1 MLYAI
6 PGEYPR
12 ATSVV
17 GLDLLGAAPHYQRL
31 LYFPI
36 SHKKEGAAWKS
47 FVNGKQFIPDRNNV
61 PEASV
66 FSTLSDI
73 AA

>member
-1 MLYAI
+1 MQLHT
-6 PGEYPR
+6 
-12 ATSVV
+12 TS
-17 GLDLLGAAPHYQRL
+17 AYYISQ
-31 LYFPI
+31 Y

-61 PEASV
+61 PEALV

-73 AA
+73 AALYSELSMFSKIAITDVI